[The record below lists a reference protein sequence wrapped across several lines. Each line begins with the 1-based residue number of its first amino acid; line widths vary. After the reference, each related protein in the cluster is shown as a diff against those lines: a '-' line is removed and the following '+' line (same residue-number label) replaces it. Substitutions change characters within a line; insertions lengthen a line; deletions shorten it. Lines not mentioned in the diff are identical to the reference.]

1 MWLDDLRK
9 PSDKT
14 DKLTYLHRSPCLPDH
29 TPQWTVTQV
38 HTILKALEVW
48 VNLHDDPPR
57 PRPHTS
63 PETRSGV
70 VVAVGRA
77 CTLQGR
83 LFPPTG
89 NTHCRQTDLS
99 LPLPLC
105 ARAAEQYCPQ
115 HGVYVRCQAASLSE
129 DSKILCKCKHRDFRS
144 SGRILCVCV
153 HMCVREFRM

>member
-1 MWLDDLRK
+1 MICGNHQTRPTSLLTFIEARAFLITRRSERSRK
-9 PSDKT
+9 YTLSSR
-14 DKLTYLHRSPCLPDH
+14 HFRSESTCTT
-29 TPQWTVTQV
+29 TPHV
-38 HTILKALEVW
+38 LA
-48 VNLHDDPPR
+48 
-57 PRPHTS
+57 PHTS

-115 HGVYVRCQAASLSE
+115 HGVYMRCQAASLSE
-129 DSKILCKCKHRDFRS
+129 DSKILCKCKHQTRDFRS
-144 SGRILCVCV
+144 SGRILCVYV
-153 HMCVREFRM
+153 NMCVREFRM